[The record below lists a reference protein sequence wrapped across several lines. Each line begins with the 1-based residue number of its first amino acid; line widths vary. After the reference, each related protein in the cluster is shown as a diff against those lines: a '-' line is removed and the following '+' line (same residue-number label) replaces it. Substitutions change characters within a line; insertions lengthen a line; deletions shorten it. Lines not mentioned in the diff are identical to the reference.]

1 MGSRSRPRRSRR
13 HTVKVARKAKGSAR
27 AAKRRPAR
35 TKPVR
40 RSVQIKAPGTLVSTE
55 WLAAQLARSQSGRP
69 GQRLRVLDGTWHM
82 PQLQRDPR
90 REFEEAHIP
99 GAAFFDIDA
108 IADRTTSLPHMLP
121 GAAQFSRQVGE
132 LGISNSDLVVVYDVR
147 GVVSAARVWWTLRAM
162 GHDRVA
168 VLDGGL
174 RKWRA
179 EGRPVETGPAKVAP
193 GRFRAR
199 RRRGIV
205 RDLEQIRR
213 NIDNPREQTLD
224 ARSRGRFAGTEP
236 EPRAGLRGGH
246 IPGSLNLPYD
256 ALYRPDG
263 TLLPPDGLRQAF
275 AASGVDP
282 TRPVATTCG
291 SGITASVLALG
302 LHLIGHKKVAVYDG
316 SWTEW
321 AGHPDTPVEL

>member
-1 MGSRSRPRRSRR
+1 MGSRSRPRRPRR
-13 HTVKVARKAKGSAR
+13 RTVKIARKAKGSAR
-27 AAKRRPAR
+27 ATKRRPAR
-35 TKPVR
+35 TKPAR
-40 RSVQIKAPGTLVSTE
+40 RSVQANTPGTLVSTE
-55 WLAAQLARSQSGRP
+55 WLAAQLARPRSERP
-69 GQRLRVLDGTWHM
+69 GQQLRVLDGTWHM

-90 REFEEAHIP
+90 REFEEGHIP
-99 GAAFFDIDA
+99 GAVFFDIDA
-108 IADRTTSLPHMLP
+108 IADRTTPLPHMLP
-121 GAAQFSRQVGE
+121 SAAQVSRQLSE
-132 LGISNSDLVVVYDVR
+132 LGISNNDLVVVYDVR
-147 GVVSAARVWWTLRAM
+147 GVVSAARVWWTFRAM

-179 EGRPVETGPAKVAP
+179 EGRSVETGPAKVAP

-199 RRRGIV
+199 LRRGIV
-205 RDLEQIRR
+205 RDLEQVRR
-213 NIDNPREQTLD
+213 NIDSRREQTLD

-282 TRPVATTCG
+282 ARPVTTTCG

-321 AGHPDTPVEL
+321 AGRPDTPVEL